1 MSGEVWVAIISGVF
15 TLVGVIITVYFGNSK
30 TIYRIDQLEKKVG
43 KHNNLI
49 ERMYAVEKRVD
60 VAEERIKVAN
70 HRLKDLEHPEQ

>member
-15 TLVGVIITVYFGNSK
+15 TLVGVIVTVYFGNSK
-30 TIYRIDQLEKKVG
+30 TIYRIDQLEKKVS
-43 KHNNLI
+43 KHNNLV

-70 HRLKDLEHPEQ
+70 HRLKDLEHVQ